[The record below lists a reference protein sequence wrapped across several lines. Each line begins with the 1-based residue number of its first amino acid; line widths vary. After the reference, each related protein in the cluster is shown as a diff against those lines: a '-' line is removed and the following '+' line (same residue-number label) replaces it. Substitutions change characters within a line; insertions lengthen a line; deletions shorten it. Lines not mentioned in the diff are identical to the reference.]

1 MDFMDSADSEYNS
14 AIERAAELILS
25 ADYVVALTGAGVSV
39 ESGIRPFRGPGG
51 LWTERGEPSMDGW
64 ARFNSDPKA
73 YWERRMDPQRRGSL
87 GRSLYEAEPNPGHVA
102 LAEMEGMGLVK
113 ALITQ
118 NIDNL
123 HIEAGSVNVLEIHG
137 NSKKLRCIECNA
149 KFPREGFDLSVLPP
163 RCPGCGGVVKGD
175 TVMFGEPI
183 PAEVL
188 RGCFEETERSDCM
201 LVVGT
206 SGAVVPAASLP
217 YTVKRNGGTLVEVNP
232 LQSELSYLCDVCV
245 RAPSGEALPLLV
257 SRLKEKMGV

>member
-1 MDFMDSADSEYNS
+1 MDSVNSELDS
-14 AIERAAELILS
+14 AIERASKLILS
-25 ADYVVALTGAGVSV
+25 AGYVVALTGAGVSV

-64 ARFNSDPKA
+64 TRFKMDPKA
-73 YWERRMDPQRRGSL
+73 YWERMTDPKRRGGL
-87 GRSLYEAEPNPGHVA
+87 GRSLHEAEPNPGHVA

-137 NSKKLRCIECNA
+137 NSKKLRCTVCNA
-149 KFPREGFDLSVLPP
+149 RFPREGFDLSVLPP
-163 RCPGCGGVVKGD
+163 LCPACGGVVKGD

-183 PAEVL
+183 PEEVL

-217 YTVKRNGGTLVEVNP
+217 FTVKRKGGTLVEVNP